1 MPPAATS
8 TRSCASRRPV
18 RSPQATA
25 AKQVCAGCVVRGPCL
40 EAALQGPQAHDDHTG
55 IFTGTTAKD
64 RVALRSRASMA
75 LGTRFMHDRAAA
87 KAALALAKRSA
98 STGPPGSWASPS
110 RRCGVPSTTT
120 ACPNLKSSRARH
132 AAPRFYKNREAAEQ
146 AWRRA
151 AQVGINQAPRGT
163 RRVGS
168 GVADRLAAPRSR
180 PAPRPTAAPTTLLL
194 DRAFI
199 ALNRGLLSARE
210 RSGEGLA
217 AWMRRDEE

>member
-110 RRCGVPSTTT
+110 RRCGVPS
-120 ACPNLKSSRARH
+120 P
-132 AAPRFYKNREAAEQ
+132 P
-146 AWRRA
+146 
-151 AQVGINQAPRGT
+151 
-163 RRVGS
+163 
-168 GVADRLAAPRSR
+168 R
-180 PAPRPTAAPTTLLL
+180 PAPPQVFQGAPRRTPLLQEP
-194 DRAFI
+194 
-199 ALNRGLLSARE
+199 RGGRT
-210 RSGEGLA
+210 GLA
-217 AWMRRDEE
+217 AGRPGWYQPGPARNSPCRIGRCGPPGSATVSACPPPNRRADHTPAGPGVYSAQPWPALRPGTLR